1 MINRTWM
8 LMILMLLP
16 ASVRAQTPDSSR
28 AHEAARLSHEA
39 ARLSHEAA
47 QSSHDSARLAHEARK
62 ALIEERVRQVS
73 EVLRARVRQRFAQRV
88 TEELRLT
95 QEQAAELESSAQKF
109 AAEQE
114 ELATRMARLNAELRL
129 QLRPQVEAV
138 SDSIAK
144 LTDELVELQLKR
156 AQLRQQE
163 ARRLSEFLTPVQ
175 RARYLAMQRAL
186 MRRFIAR
193 GGSAEEFC
201 ARIAPVF
208 RRKYGAL
215 MECEGLADAA

>member
-144 LTDELVELQLKR
+144 LTDELVELQLRR

-175 RARYLAMQRAL
+175 RARYLAMQHRLHELIGEA
-186 MRRFIAR
+186 MEQAR
-193 GGSAEEFC
+193 PHSWRDSSRE
-201 ARIAPVF
+201 
-208 RRKYGAL
+208 
-215 MECEGLADAA
+215 

>member
-8 LMILMLLP
+8 LMILMLVP
-16 ASVRAQTPDSSR
+16 AGVRAQTPDSSR
-28 AHEAARLSHEA
+28 AHEAARLQHEAARLEHEA
-39 ARLSHEAA
+39 ARLSH
-47 QSSHDSARLAHEARK
+47 DSARQSHEARA

-73 EVLRARVRQRFAQRV
+73 EVLRARVRQRFAERV

-114 ELATRMARLNAELRL
+114 ELTTRMARLNAELRL

-163 ARRLSEFLTPVQ
+163 ARQLSEFLTPVQ
-175 RARYLAMQRAL
+175 RARYLAMQHRLHELIEEA
-186 MRRFIAR
+186 MEQAR
-193 GGSAEEFC
+193 PHSWRDSSRE
-201 ARIAPVF
+201 
-208 RRKYGAL
+208 
-215 MECEGLADAA
+215 